1 MEDHLWVQVCEGK
14 IYFCCYNHNW
24 GMLVFSDDFRKMF
37 KQVHYSDTGTN
48 ARTKEEQAYMFF
60 IDILEECEQSKEM
73 HS

>member
-1 MEDHLWVQVCEGK
+1 
-14 IYFCCYNHNW
+14 
-24 GMLVFSDDFRKMF
+24 MLVFSDDFRKMF

-60 IDILEECEQSKEM
+60 IDTLEECKQM